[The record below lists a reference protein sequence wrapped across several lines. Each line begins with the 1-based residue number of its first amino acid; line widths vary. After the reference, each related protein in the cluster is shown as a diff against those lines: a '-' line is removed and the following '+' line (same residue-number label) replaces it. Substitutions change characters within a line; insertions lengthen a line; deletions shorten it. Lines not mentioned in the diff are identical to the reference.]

1 MRETHATARPMARLI
16 GAICLLVTATSCVS
30 NGQYR
35 SAVASRD
42 AQIEGLREERTTL
55 KSQVNDLENRLRDA
69 GESLRFANDENARL
83 LEAAARIDATPTPA
97 ATDPGLAE
105 LEGMGMDVSMRGG
118 RAVITIPSAIT
129 FGSGKATLSRDG
141 EAALEAVARG
151 LKREYPNARY
161 WIEGHTDNDPISKS
175 KFASNRALSIERAN
189 AVLEHLVRSGIANDR
204 CVIAGWG
211 EFNPVGPNDSKAN
224 KARNRRV
231 EIQVE
236 TLGR

>member
-1 MRETHATARPMARLI
+1 MRETHAIARPLARLL
-16 GAICLLVTATSCVS
+16 GVLCLLSAATSCVS

-42 AQIEGLREERTTL
+42 AQIDGLREERTTL
-55 KSQVNDLENRLRDA
+55 KAQVNDLENRLRDA
-69 GESLRFANDENARL
+69 GDSLRFANDENARL
-83 LEAAARIDATPTPA
+83 MEAASRVDTTPA
-97 ATDPGLAE
+97 AVPRDPGLAE

-118 RAVITIPSAIT
+118 RAVITIPSGIS
-129 FGSGKATLSRDG
+129 FGSGKATLSREG
-141 EAALEAVARG
+141 ESALDAVARG

-175 KFASNRALSIERAN
+175 KFASNRALSLERAD
-189 AVLEHLVRSGIANDR
+189 AVLSYLVSQGIPDER
-204 CVIAGWG
+204 CVLAGWG
-211 EFNPVGPNDSKAN
+211 EFEPVEPNNSKAN